1 VSDDPHTLREPTM
14 IPEQVFQS
22 VSDIADRVEYELTVV
37 SAYFLKGRLEWESDL
52 GTRRRQP
59 ARSVWQRVQDWVFGL
74 FSLEDQV

>member
-1 VSDDPHTLREPTM
+1 M
-14 IPEQVFQS
+14 
-22 VSDIADRVEYELTVV
+22 EYELTVV

-59 ARSVWQRVQDWVFGL
+59 ARSVWQRVQDWGFGL

>member
-14 IPEQVFQS
+14 IPEQVFQL

-37 SAYFLKGRLEWESDL
+37 SAYFVKERLVSEFWACQ
-52 GTRRRQP
+52 QP